1 MGTTTRAL
9 GVSCSEWN
17 TLIDEWVFNER
28 NRLILKRRIIDGVTY
43 EKLSEEFDMSDRQI
57 KKIVKTE
64 TQKLADIIIDQK
76 MH

>member
-64 TQKLADIIIDQK
+64 TQKLTDIIIDRK

>member
-1 MGTTTRAL
+1 MSNSVRAL
-9 GVSCSEWN
+9 NISCSEWN
-17 TLIDEWVFNER
+17 RLIDEWVFNER

-64 TQKLADIIIDQK
+64 IQKLADIIIDRK

>member
-64 TQKLADIIIDQK
+64 TQKLADIIIDRK